1 MYVCALNEVSVKAIF
16 QSQMSLLAIEFIMT
30 ALSHWNRGVYGF
42 LVALH
47 DTLDPAVVTAHAG
60 VDTGVAHHSTL
71 IAPGDHTLQLATAH
85 QRSARVTLYGT
96 RRRTPNTDRHTHTQI
111 SHSPAFS
118 HIQDCTSTEN
128 KLTENEKHN
137 LY

>member
-16 QSQMSLLAIEFIMT
+16 QSQMSLLAIELIIT

-42 LVALH
+42 LVAVH

-60 VDTGVAHHSTL
+60 VDTGVVRHSTL

-85 QRSARVTLYGT
+85 QRSARVTLYGI
-96 RRRTPNTDRHTHTQI
+96 NT
-111 SHSPAFS
+111 
-118 HIQDCTSTEN
+118 
-128 KLTENEKHN
+128 
-137 LY
+137 